1 MKKEGVW
8 SSLIPKMDG
17 IRSMEGKTCVITGAS
32 SGIGKVSAEQ
42 LASMGA
48 RVVMVCRNEGRGE
61 RAKAEVE
68 AKSRSKSVELML
80 ADLASFE
87 SVRAFAQRYGE
98 SHDSLHVLLNNA
110 GVARLR
116 RSLTVDGFETTF
128 QVNYLSPFLL
138 TNLLLPLLKR
148 SAPSRI
154 VNVSSVA
161 HYGGHI
167 DFSDLQLEKG
177 YRVMRAYSQSKLA
190 MVLFTHELARRLEG
204 SGVTANCLHPGAVAT
219 NIWGNALGPVSFL
232 GRVTRLF
239 LSSPEKGAKTQI
251 HLASSPEVEAVSGE
265 YFESK
270 GKKRSSTESYD
281 QVLAETLWDAS
292 AAMVGLS

>member
-1 MKKEGVW
+1 
-8 SSLIPKMDG
+8 
-17 IRSMEGKTCVITGAS
+17 MEGAGARPMEGRTCVITGAS
-32 SGIGKVSAEQ
+32 SGIGKASAER

-48 RVVMVCRNEGRGE
+48 SVVMVCRSRARGE
-61 RAKAEVE
+61 RAKSEVE
-68 AKSRSKSVELML
+68 TKSGSRLVEVML
-80 ADLASFE
+80 ADLASLH
-87 SVRAFAQRYGE
+87 SVRVFTQMYGE

-116 RSLTVDGFETTF
+116 RSLTIDGFEMTF

-138 TNLLLPLLKR
+138 TTLLLPLLKR
-148 SAPSRI
+148 STPSRI

-167 DFSDLQLEKG
+167 DFRNLQLERG

-204 SGVTANCLHPGAVAT
+204 TGVTANCLHPGAVAT
-219 NIWGNALGPVSFL
+219 NIWGSALGPVSFL
-232 GRVTRLF
+232 GKVTKLF
-239 LSSPEKGAKTQI
+239 LPSPQKGAKTQI

-270 GKKRSSTESYD
+270 GKKRSSTESHD
-281 QVLAETLWDAS
+281 QILAERL
-292 AAMVGLS
+292 